1 MKVLQSQ
8 KTHKF
13 YINGKWLKAE
23 DDSVMEVI
31 NPATNECIAH
41 VTSGGQVEAELAVEA
56 AANAFKDWSKRP
68 AIERANFLMALYY
81 KVLENQ
87 EELAYLVTLESGKPL
102 MQSRMEVKN
111 GAEYIRWNAEEARR
125 IYGTTMESS
134 DSQRR
139 MQIKKAA
146 VGPVAAITPWNF
158 PFAMVARKL
167 SPALAAGCTVVL
179 KPSEETPLSAI
190 KFFEIAEEVGFPK
203 GVMNLVIGNPQ
214 VIGEVWLTDK
224 RIRKI
229 TFTGSTAVGKMLYQ
243 KAANQVKRLSM
254 ELGGHAPIIVFE
266 DCNIDKAIQQ
276 IVRSKFNNNG
286 QTCIS
291 PNRIYVHESIIDHFT
306 EEIGQAVKKLKVGDG
321 TNDDSNVGPVINPDG
336 LKKAESHVRDA
347 IDKGAQI
354 VTGGKR
360 YDAEGC
366 EKGFFF
372 YPTVL
377 KDVNETMKVAIE
389 ETFGPIAPILSF
401 SSEAEVIEKANDTDY
416 GLAAYLFTTDLSR
429 AHRVSEMLEY
439 GMVGVNDTVLSQV
452 EGAFGGV
459 KESGFGREGGPE
471 ALEDFL
477 EQKFISTIIE

>member
-1 MKVLQSQ
+1 MTVLQSQ
-8 KTHKF
+8 KTHRF

-23 DDSVMEVI
+23 DDAVIEVI
-31 NPATNECIAH
+31 NPATNECIAN
-41 VTSGGQVEAELAVEA
+41 VTSGGEAEAKLAVEA
-56 AANAFKDWSKRP
+56 AANAFKEWSRKP
-68 AIERANFLMALYY
+68 AVERANLLLSLYH
-81 KVLENQ
+81 KVLENH

-125 IYGTTMESS
+125 IYGTTIESS

-139 MQIKKAA
+139 MQIKKEA

-167 SPALAAGCTVVL
+167 SPALAAGCTVAL

-243 KAANQVKRLSM
+243 KAAKQVKRLSM

-266 DCNIDKAIQQ
+266 DCNVDKAVQQ

-291 PNRIYVHESIIDHFT
+291 PNRIYVHESVIDHFT
-306 EEIGQAVKKLKVGDG
+306 EEMGRAVKKFKVGDG
-321 TNDDSNVGPVINPDG
+321 TNEESNVGPVINPDG

-377 KDVNETMKVAIE
+377 KDVNETMKVATE

-477 EQKFISTIIE
+477 EKKFISTIIE